1 MPKPAGSASSTP
13 VLLASGNP
21 AKQQSLR
28 WLLEGLPLSPVTP
41 QQLGLDSDPEE
52 EGETHEIIA
61 RQKARDWSLAGS
73 MLVIASD
80 GGLVI
85 PALGSNWES
94 TLTHRFAG
102 PAADDADRQDRLLE
116 LMRPYRG
123 RKREA
128 SWVEALAIADRGE
141 VLTSWGLTGATGV
154 IGREVGDIPQVPG
167 FWVFS
172 LWHFP
177 QYARTYNEL
186 SLQERESLGDH
197 WNRLRGLVQMF
208 FQAFFNE
215 RDSSAG

>member
-1 MPKPAGSASSTP
+1 MPKPVGSASSTP

-41 QQLGLDSDPEE
+41 QQLGLDSVPEE
-52 EGETHEIIA
+52 EEDTHEIIA
-61 RQKARDWSLAGS
+61 RQKAREWSLAAS
-73 MLVIASD
+73 MMVIASD

-102 PAADDADRQDRLLE
+102 PASDDADRQDRLLD
-116 LMRPYRG
+116 LIRPYGG
-123 RKREA
+123 RDREA

-141 VLTSWGLTGATGV
+141 ILTSWELTGATGR
-154 IGREVGDIPQVPG
+154 ITQALGDSPQVPG

-172 LWHFP
+172 LWYFP
-177 QYARTYNEL
+177 QFAKTYNEL

-197 WNRLRGLVQMF
+197 WNRLRGLVQEF
-208 FQAFFNE
+208 FKDREA
-215 RDSSAG
+215 SPG